1 MLGGVKLTMSTNEK
15 IGGMD
20 AYEVRNA
27 ADTLMQAK
35 EIEGKPKLYK
45 LAQAE
50 ALKRAKIALE
60 VAGKKKDRAELIAK
74 TKVKL
79 DKL

>member
-1 MLGGVKLTMSTNEK
+1 MLGGTEPVMEK

-27 ADTLMQAK
+27 ADTLMQAE
-35 EIEGKPKLYK
+35 EIKGKPKLYK

-50 ALKRAKIALE
+50 ALKKAKLAIK
-60 VAGKKKDRAELIAK
+60 VANEKKTRAELIAK
-74 TKVKL
+74 TKIKL
-79 DKL
+79 GEL